1 MPNQILA
8 RKEELL
14 DKKTREKNNNFEE
27 ENFKKSDIQ
36 NSQEENIKT
45 NTTLEF
51 KNEEIQKN
59 FKHKNIKINYNKEL
73 KKEAEEIPNN
83 THLQTNT
90 IEDTKNKIDDQKNT
104 QNSLITDNRKNTNN
118 TYLPRKS
125 SALEIFLIFASIIL
139 AIFLI
144 CFLTFTFLNIKNTKI
159 ISNIFIQTYD
169 VSNLTQEEAI
179 KKINNIITS
188 QIPEELTL
196 KHNDYETSISTKELN
211 IQFDTT
217 NAVNN
222 AYKVGRTGNL
232 LQNDLTILQT
242 KFQKKQFTLNLTLDI
257 ESLKKQLQDI
267 SGKLPDKVKESSYYI
282 EGSNLILTKGET
294 GAVVDVDKTASEI
307 IEQIQ
312 NLNVKNNTIEI
323 ATEEKSPSALDIDS
337 IHSELYSEAKD
348 AYFTQNP
355 YSIYPSENGVDFAIS
370 IDDAKAMLKEDKD
383 EYSIPLK
390 VLYPSVTTNMLGTE
404 AFPNLLSQYS
414 TSYSTKNQKRT
425 TNLRL
430 AANKI
435 NGTVLM
441 PGETFSYNKVVGERT
456 IAAGYQEAP
465 IYVSGKVVD
474 GLGGGICQITTT
486 LYNAVVYA
494 NLEIVERSNH
504 QFVPSYAP
512 ASRDA
517 TVVYGSIDFKFKN
530 NRNYPIKILCS
541 VQNGIANF
549 QIYGLKTDNDY
560 EVVISNRVTGTTSNA
575 IYSEAY
581 KILKQNG
588 QVVSSTLLSQDV
600 YKIFIIFGINIIN
613 PIIVLPIAFTSTAP
627 AATSLA
633 IFAFSF
639 FSIVI
644 ISTIV
649 SIAVFINSAEIT
661 NANKITHIIHSIL
674 LIFSNAPAIIT
685 NTIITI

>member
-59 FKHKNIKINYNKEL
+59 FKHENIKINYNKEL

-294 GAVVDVDKTASEI
+294 GAVVDVDKTTSEI

-600 YKIFIIFGINIIN
+600 YKR
-613 PIIVLPIAFTSTAP
+613 
-627 AATSLA
+627 
-633 IFAFSF
+633 
-639 FSIVI
+639 
-644 ISTIV
+644 
-649 SIAVFINSAEIT
+649 
-661 NANKITHIIHSIL
+661 H
-674 LIFSNAPAIIT
+674 
-685 NTIITI
+685 

>member
-1 MPNQILA
+1 MPNQIIA
-8 RKEELL
+8 NTEKVIEQETIEKNTEQEKTNSIVNEDITIKEE
-14 DKKTREKNNNFEE
+14 TESKNNSEKITPVEE
-27 ENFKKSDIQ
+27 YLQI
-36 NSQEENIKT
+36 SQTEEPKQT
-45 NTTLEF
+45 HTT
-51 KNEEIQKN
+51 
-59 FKHKNIKINYNKEL
+59 
-73 KKEAEEIPNN
+73 A
-83 THLQTNT
+83 LQV
-90 IEDTKNKIDDQKNT
+90 I
-104 QNSLITDNRKNTNN
+104 LI
-118 TYLPRKS
+118 
-125 SALEIFLIFASIIL
+125 IASIIL
-139 AIFLI
+139 AIFLVF
-144 CFLTFTFLNIKNTKI
+144 FLTFTIVNTKSNKI
-159 ISNIFIQTYD
+159 ISNIFIQNYD
-169 VSNLTQEEAI
+169 ISNLTQEDAV
-179 KKINNIITS
+179 KKMNNIITS
-188 QIPEELTL
+188 QIPEEITL

-217 NAVNN
+217 TAVND

-232 LQNDLTILQT
+232 LQNDLTILET
-242 KFQKKQFTLNLTLDI
+242 KLQRKQFSLKLSLDTDT
-257 ESLKKQLQDI
+257 LKKQLQDI

-294 GAVVDVDKTASEI
+294 GVVVDVDKTASEI

-312 NLNVKNNTIEI
+312 NLNVKNNSIEI
-323 ATEEKSPSALDIDS
+323 STEEKSPSALDIDS

-355 YSIYPSENGVDFAIS
+355 YAIFPSENGVDFAIS
-370 IDDAKAMLKEDKD
+370 IDEAKAMLQEDKE
-383 EYSIPLK
+383 EYAIPLK
-390 VLYPSVTTNMLGTE
+390 VLYPSVTTNMLGSE

-414 TSYSTKNQKRT
+414 TSYSTRDQKRT

-494 NLEIVERSNH
+494 NLDIVERSNH

-530 NRNYPIKILCS
+530 NRNYPIKIVCS

-560 EVVISNRVTGTTSNA
+560 EVTISNRVTGTTSNA
-575 IYSEAY
+575 IYSQAY

-600 YKIFIIFGINIIN
+600 YKR
-613 PIIVLPIAFTSTAP
+613 
-627 AATSLA
+627 
-633 IFAFSF
+633 
-639 FSIVI
+639 
-644 ISTIV
+644 
-649 SIAVFINSAEIT
+649 
-661 NANKITHIIHSIL
+661 H
-674 LIFSNAPAIIT
+674 
-685 NTIITI
+685 

>member
-59 FKHKNIKINYNKEL
+59 FKHENIKINYNKEL

-404 AFPNLLSQYS
+404 AFPNPLSQYS

-600 YKIFIIFGINIIN
+600 YKR
-613 PIIVLPIAFTSTAP
+613 
-627 AATSLA
+627 
-633 IFAFSF
+633 
-639 FSIVI
+639 
-644 ISTIV
+644 
-649 SIAVFINSAEIT
+649 
-661 NANKITHIIHSIL
+661 H
-674 LIFSNAPAIIT
+674 
-685 NTIITI
+685 

>member
-8 RKEELL
+8 RKEEFL
-14 DKKTREKNNNFEE
+14 DKKTTEKNNNFEE
-27 ENFKKSDIQ
+27 ENFKKSNIQ
-36 NSQEENIKT
+36 NSQKENIKT
-45 NTTLEF
+45 DTTLEL
-51 KNEEIQKN
+51 KNEGIQKN
-59 FKHKNIKINYNKEL
+59 FKHENIEINYNKEL

-90 IEDTKNKIDDQKNT
+90 IEDIKNKIDDQKNT

-370 IDDAKAMLKEDKD
+370 IDDAKAMLQEDKD

-414 TSYSTKNQKRT
+414 TSYSTRNQKRT

-600 YKIFIIFGINIIN
+600 YKR
-613 PIIVLPIAFTSTAP
+613 
-627 AATSLA
+627 
-633 IFAFSF
+633 
-639 FSIVI
+639 
-644 ISTIV
+644 
-649 SIAVFINSAEIT
+649 
-661 NANKITHIIHSIL
+661 H
-674 LIFSNAPAIIT
+674 
-685 NTIITI
+685 

>member
-8 RKEELL
+8 RKEEFL
-14 DKKTREKNNNFEE
+14 DKKTTEKNNNFEE
-27 ENFKKSDIQ
+27 ENFKKSNIQ
-36 NSQEENIKT
+36 NSQKENIKT
-45 NTTLEF
+45 DTTLEL
-51 KNEEIQKN
+51 KNEGIQKN
-59 FKHKNIKINYNKEL
+59 FKHENIEINYNKEL

-90 IEDTKNKIDDQKNT
+90 IEDIKNKIDDQKNT

-370 IDDAKAMLKEDKD
+370 INDAKAMLQEDKD

-414 TSYSTKNQKRT
+414 TSYSTRNQKRT

-575 IYSEAY
+575 INSEAY

-600 YKIFIIFGINIIN
+600 YKR
-613 PIIVLPIAFTSTAP
+613 
-627 AATSLA
+627 
-633 IFAFSF
+633 
-639 FSIVI
+639 
-644 ISTIV
+644 
-649 SIAVFINSAEIT
+649 
-661 NANKITHIIHSIL
+661 H
-674 LIFSNAPAIIT
+674 
-685 NTIITI
+685 

>member
-8 RKEELL
+8 RKEEFL
-14 DKKTREKNNNFEE
+14 DKKTTEKNNNFEE
-27 ENFKKSDIQ
+27 ENFKKSNIQ
-36 NSQEENIKT
+36 NSQKENIKT
-45 NTTLEF
+45 DTTLEL
-51 KNEEIQKN
+51 KNEGIQKN
-59 FKHKNIKINYNKEL
+59 FKHENIEINYNKEL

-90 IEDTKNKIDDQKNT
+90 IEDIKNKIDDQKNT

-370 IDDAKAMLKEDKD
+370 IDDAKVMLQEDKD

-414 TSYSTKNQKRT
+414 TSYSTRNQKRT

-600 YKIFIIFGINIIN
+600 YKR
-613 PIIVLPIAFTSTAP
+613 
-627 AATSLA
+627 
-633 IFAFSF
+633 
-639 FSIVI
+639 
-644 ISTIV
+644 
-649 SIAVFINSAEIT
+649 
-661 NANKITHIIHSIL
+661 H
-674 LIFSNAPAIIT
+674 
-685 NTIITI
+685 

>member
-59 FKHKNIKINYNKEL
+59 FKHENIKINYNKEL

-222 AYKVGRTGNL
+222 AYKVGKTGNL

-323 ATEEKSPSALDIDS
+323 ATEEKSPSALDIDN

-600 YKIFIIFGINIIN
+600 YKR
-613 PIIVLPIAFTSTAP
+613 
-627 AATSLA
+627 
-633 IFAFSF
+633 
-639 FSIVI
+639 
-644 ISTIV
+644 
-649 SIAVFINSAEIT
+649 
-661 NANKITHIIHSIL
+661 H
-674 LIFSNAPAIIT
+674 
-685 NTIITI
+685 

>member
-1 MPNQILA
+1 MPNQIIA
-8 RKEELL
+8 NTEKVIEQETIEKNTEQEKTNSIVNEDITIKEE
-14 DKKTREKNNNFEE
+14 TESKNNSEKITPVEE
-27 ENFKKSDIQ
+27 YLQI
-36 NSQEENIKT
+36 SQTEEPKQT
-45 NTTLEF
+45 HTT
-51 KNEEIQKN
+51 
-59 FKHKNIKINYNKEL
+59 
-73 KKEAEEIPNN
+73 A
-83 THLQTNT
+83 LQV
-90 IEDTKNKIDDQKNT
+90 I
-104 QNSLITDNRKNTNN
+104 LI
-118 TYLPRKS
+118 
-125 SALEIFLIFASIIL
+125 IASIIL
-139 AIFLI
+139 AIFLVF
-144 CFLTFTFLNIKNTKI
+144 FLTFTIVNTKSNKI
-159 ISNIFIQTYD
+159 ISNIFIQNYD
-169 VSNLTQEEAI
+169 ISNLTQEDAV
-179 KKINNIITS
+179 KKMNNIITS
-188 QIPEELTL
+188 QIPEEITL

-217 NAVNN
+217 TAVND

-232 LQNDLTILQT
+232 LQNDLTILET
-242 KFQKKQFTLNLTLDI
+242 KLQRKQFSLKLSLDTDT
-257 ESLKKQLQDI
+257 LKKQLQDI

-294 GAVVDVDKTASEI
+294 GVVVDVDKTASEI

-312 NLNVKNNTIEI
+312 NLNVKNNSIEI
-323 ATEEKSPSALDIDS
+323 STEEKSPSALDIDS

-355 YSIYPSENGVDFAIS
+355 YAIFPSENGVDFAIS
-370 IDDAKAMLKEDKD
+370 IDEAKAMLQEDKE

-390 VLYPSVTTNMLGTE
+390 VLYPSVTTNMLGSE

-414 TSYSTKNQKRT
+414 TSYSTRDQKRT

-494 NLEIVERSNH
+494 NLDIVERSNH

-530 NRNYPIKILCS
+530 NRDYPIKIICS

-560 EVVISNRVTGTTSNA
+560 EVTISNRVTGTTSNA
-575 IYSEAY
+575 IYSQAY

-600 YKIFIIFGINIIN
+600 YKR
-613 PIIVLPIAFTSTAP
+613 
-627 AATSLA
+627 
-633 IFAFSF
+633 
-639 FSIVI
+639 
-644 ISTIV
+644 
-649 SIAVFINSAEIT
+649 
-661 NANKITHIIHSIL
+661 H
-674 LIFSNAPAIIT
+674 
-685 NTIITI
+685 

>member
-1 MPNQILA
+1 MVYRYLKNLNLSVRIKIMPNQILA

-59 FKHKNIKINYNKEL
+59 FKHENIKINYNKEL

-370 IDDAKAMLKEDKD
+370 IGDAKAMLKEDKD

-600 YKIFIIFGINIIN
+600 YKR
-613 PIIVLPIAFTSTAP
+613 
-627 AATSLA
+627 
-633 IFAFSF
+633 
-639 FSIVI
+639 
-644 ISTIV
+644 
-649 SIAVFINSAEIT
+649 
-661 NANKITHIIHSIL
+661 H
-674 LIFSNAPAIIT
+674 
-685 NTIITI
+685 

>member
-8 RKEELL
+8 RKEEFL
-14 DKKTREKNNNFEE
+14 DKKTTEKNNNFEE
-27 ENFKKSDIQ
+27 ENFKKSNIQ
-36 NSQEENIKT
+36 NSQKENIKT
-45 NTTLEF
+45 DTTLEL
-51 KNEEIQKN
+51 KNEGIQKN
-59 FKHKNIKINYNKEL
+59 FKHENIEINYNKEL

-90 IEDTKNKIDDQKNT
+90 IEDIKNKIDDQKNT
-104 QNSLITDNRKNTNN
+104 QNSLTTYNKKNNNN

-370 IDDAKAMLKEDKD
+370 IDDAKAMLQEDKD

-414 TSYSTKNQKRT
+414 TSYSTRNQKRT

-588 QVVSSTLLSQDV
+588 QVVSSTLHSQDV
-600 YKIFIIFGINIIN
+600 YKR
-613 PIIVLPIAFTSTAP
+613 
-627 AATSLA
+627 
-633 IFAFSF
+633 
-639 FSIVI
+639 
-644 ISTIV
+644 
-649 SIAVFINSAEIT
+649 
-661 NANKITHIIHSIL
+661 H
-674 LIFSNAPAIIT
+674 
-685 NTIITI
+685 

>member
-8 RKEELL
+8 RKEEFL
-14 DKKTREKNNNFEE
+14 DKKTTEKNNNFEE
-27 ENFKKSDIQ
+27 ENFKKSNIQ
-36 NSQEENIKT
+36 NSQKENIKT
-45 NTTLEF
+45 DTTLEL
-51 KNEEIQKN
+51 KNEGIQKN
-59 FKHKNIKINYNKEL
+59 FKHENIEINYNKEL

-90 IEDTKNKIDDQKNT
+90 IEDIKNKIDDQKNT

-222 AYKVGRTGNL
+222 AYKVGRTGKL

-370 IDDAKAMLKEDKD
+370 INDAKAMLQEDKD

-414 TSYSTKNQKRT
+414 TSYSTRNQKRT

-600 YKIFIIFGINIIN
+600 YKR
-613 PIIVLPIAFTSTAP
+613 
-627 AATSLA
+627 
-633 IFAFSF
+633 
-639 FSIVI
+639 
-644 ISTIV
+644 
-649 SIAVFINSAEIT
+649 
-661 NANKITHIIHSIL
+661 H
-674 LIFSNAPAIIT
+674 
-685 NTIITI
+685 

>member
-59 FKHKNIKINYNKEL
+59 FKHENIKINYNKEL

-588 QVVSSTLLSQDV
+588 QVISSTLLSQDV
-600 YKIFIIFGINIIN
+600 YKR
-613 PIIVLPIAFTSTAP
+613 
-627 AATSLA
+627 
-633 IFAFSF
+633 
-639 FSIVI
+639 
-644 ISTIV
+644 
-649 SIAVFINSAEIT
+649 
-661 NANKITHIIHSIL
+661 H
-674 LIFSNAPAIIT
+674 
-685 NTIITI
+685 

>member
-1 MPNQILA
+1 MPNQIIA
-8 RKEELL
+8 NTEKVIEQETIEKNTEQEKTNSIVNEDITIKEE
-14 DKKTREKNNNFEE
+14 TESKNNSEKITPVEE
-27 ENFKKSDIQ
+27 YLQI
-36 NSQEENIKT
+36 SQTEEPKQT
-45 NTTLEF
+45 HTT
-51 KNEEIQKN
+51 
-59 FKHKNIKINYNKEL
+59 
-73 KKEAEEIPNN
+73 A
-83 THLQTNT
+83 LQV
-90 IEDTKNKIDDQKNT
+90 I
-104 QNSLITDNRKNTNN
+104 LI
-118 TYLPRKS
+118 
-125 SALEIFLIFASIIL
+125 IASIIL

-144 CFLTFTFLNIKNTKI
+144 FFLTFTIVNTKSNKI
-159 ISNIFIQTYD
+159 ISNIFIQNYD
-169 VSNLTQEEAI
+169 ISNLTQEDAV
-179 KKINNIITS
+179 KKMNNIITS
-188 QIPEELTL
+188 QIPEEITL

-217 NAVNN
+217 TAVND
-222 AYKVGRTGNL
+222 AYKICRTCNL
-232 LQNDLTILQT
+232 LQNDLTILET
-242 KFQKKQFTLNLTLDI
+242 KLQRKQFSLKLSLDTDT
-257 ESLKKQLQDI
+257 LKKQLQDI

-294 GAVVDVDKTASEI
+294 GVVVDVDKTASEI

-312 NLNVKNNTIEI
+312 NLNVKNNSIEI
-323 ATEEKSPSALDIDS
+323 STEEKSPSALDIDS

-355 YSIYPSENGVDFAIS
+355 YAIFPSENGVDFAIS
-370 IDDAKAMLKEDKD
+370 IDEAKAMLQEDKE
-383 EYSIPLK
+383 EYAIPLK
-390 VLYPSVTTNMLGTE
+390 VLYPSVTTNMLGSE

-414 TSYSTKNQKRT
+414 TSYSTRDQKRT

-494 NLEIVERSNH
+494 NLDIVERSNH

-530 NRNYPIKILCS
+530 NRNYPIKIVCS

-560 EVVISNRVTGTTSNA
+560 EVTISNRVTGTTSNA
-575 IYSEAY
+575 IYSQAY

-600 YKIFIIFGINIIN
+600 YKR
-613 PIIVLPIAFTSTAP
+613 
-627 AATSLA
+627 
-633 IFAFSF
+633 
-639 FSIVI
+639 
-644 ISTIV
+644 
-649 SIAVFINSAEIT
+649 
-661 NANKITHIIHSIL
+661 H
-674 LIFSNAPAIIT
+674 
-685 NTIITI
+685 

>member
-1 MPNQILA
+1 MPNQIIA
-8 RKEELL
+8 NTEKVIEQETIEKNTEQEKTNSIVNEDITIKEE
-14 DKKTREKNNNFEE
+14 TESKNNSEKITPVEE
-27 ENFKKSDIQ
+27 YLQI
-36 NSQEENIKT
+36 SQTEEPKQT
-45 NTTLEF
+45 HTT
-51 KNEEIQKN
+51 
-59 FKHKNIKINYNKEL
+59 
-73 KKEAEEIPNN
+73 A
-83 THLQTNT
+83 LQV
-90 IEDTKNKIDDQKNT
+90 I
-104 QNSLITDNRKNTNN
+104 LI
-118 TYLPRKS
+118 
-125 SALEIFLIFASIIL
+125 IASIIL

-144 CFLTFTFLNIKNTKI
+144 FFLTFTIVNTKSNKI
-159 ISNIFIQTYD
+159 ISNIFIQNYD
-169 VSNLTQEEAI
+169 ISNLTQEDAV
-179 KKINNIITS
+179 KKMNNIITS
-188 QIPEELTL
+188 QIPEEITL

-217 NAVNN
+217 TAVND
-222 AYKVGRTGNL
+222 AYKIGRTGNL
-232 LQNDLTILQT
+232 LQNDLTILET
-242 KFQKKQFTLNLTLDI
+242 KLQRKQFSLKLSLDTDT
-257 ESLKKQLQDI
+257 LKKQLQDI

-294 GAVVDVDKTASEI
+294 GVVVDVDKTASEI

-312 NLNVKNNTIEI
+312 NLNVKNNSIEI
-323 ATEEKSPSALDIDS
+323 STEEKSPSALDIDS

-355 YSIYPSENGVDFAIS
+355 YAIFPSENGVDFAIS
-370 IDDAKAMLKEDKD
+370 IDEAKAMLQEDKE
-383 EYSIPLK
+383 EYAIPLK
-390 VLYPSVTTNMLGTE
+390 VLYPSVTTNMLGSE

-414 TSYSTKNQKRT
+414 TSYSTRNQKRT

-494 NLEIVERSNH
+494 NLDIVERSNH

-530 NRNYPIKILCS
+530 NRNYPIKIVCS

-560 EVVISNRVTGTTSNA
+560 EVTISNRVTGTTSNA
-575 IYSEAY
+575 IYSQAY

-600 YKIFIIFGINIIN
+600 YKR
-613 PIIVLPIAFTSTAP
+613 
-627 AATSLA
+627 
-633 IFAFSF
+633 
-639 FSIVI
+639 
-644 ISTIV
+644 
-649 SIAVFINSAEIT
+649 
-661 NANKITHIIHSIL
+661 H
-674 LIFSNAPAIIT
+674 
-685 NTIITI
+685 

>member
-36 NSQEENIKT
+36 NSQEE
-45 NTTLEF
+45 F

-59 FKHKNIKINYNKEL
+59 FKHNNIKINYNKEL

-600 YKIFIIFGINIIN
+600 YKR
-613 PIIVLPIAFTSTAP
+613 
-627 AATSLA
+627 
-633 IFAFSF
+633 
-639 FSIVI
+639 
-644 ISTIV
+644 
-649 SIAVFINSAEIT
+649 
-661 NANKITHIIHSIL
+661 H
-674 LIFSNAPAIIT
+674 
-685 NTIITI
+685 

>member
-59 FKHKNIKINYNKEL
+59 FKHENIKINYNKEL

-83 THLQTNT
+83 THPQTNT

-337 IHSELYSEAKD
+337 IHSELYSKAKD

-588 QVVSSTLLSQDV
+588 QLVSSTLLSQDV
-600 YKIFIIFGINIIN
+600 YKR
-613 PIIVLPIAFTSTAP
+613 
-627 AATSLA
+627 
-633 IFAFSF
+633 
-639 FSIVI
+639 
-644 ISTIV
+644 
-649 SIAVFINSAEIT
+649 
-661 NANKITHIIHSIL
+661 H
-674 LIFSNAPAIIT
+674 
-685 NTIITI
+685 

>member
-1 MPNQILA
+1 MPNQIIA
-8 RKEELL
+8 NTEKVIEQETIEKNTEQEKTNSIVNEDITIKEE
-14 DKKTREKNNNFEE
+14 TESKNNSEKITPVEE
-27 ENFKKSDIQ
+27 YLQI
-36 NSQEENIKT
+36 SQTEEPKQT
-45 NTTLEF
+45 PTT
-51 KNEEIQKN
+51 
-59 FKHKNIKINYNKEL
+59 
-73 KKEAEEIPNN
+73 A
-83 THLQTNT
+83 LQV
-90 IEDTKNKIDDQKNT
+90 I
-104 QNSLITDNRKNTNN
+104 LI
-118 TYLPRKS
+118 
-125 SALEIFLIFASIIL
+125 IASIVL

-144 CFLTFTFLNIKNTKI
+144 FFLTFTIVNTKSNKI
-159 ISNIFIQTYD
+159 ISNIFIQNYD
-169 VSNLTQEEAI
+169 ISNLTQEDAV
-179 KKINNIITS
+179 KKMNNIITS
-188 QIPEELTL
+188 QIPEEITL

-217 NAVNN
+217 TAVND
-222 AYKVGRTGNL
+222 AYKIGRTGNL
-232 LQNDLTILQT
+232 LQNDLTILET
-242 KFQKKQFTLNLTLDI
+242 KLQRKQFSLKLSLDTDT
-257 ESLKKQLQDI
+257 LKKQLQDI

-294 GAVVDVDKTASEI
+294 GVVVDVDKTASEI

-312 NLNVKNNTIEI
+312 NLNVKNNSIEI
-323 ATEEKSPSALDIDS
+323 STEEKSPSALDIDS

-355 YSIYPSENGVDFAIS
+355 YAIFPSENGVDFAIS
-370 IDDAKAMLKEDKD
+370 IDEAKAMLQEDKE
-383 EYSIPLK
+383 EYAIPLK
-390 VLYPSVTTNMLGTE
+390 VLYPSVTTNMLGSE

-414 TSYSTKNQKRT
+414 TSYSTRDQKRT

-494 NLEIVERSNH
+494 NLDIVERSNH

-530 NRNYPIKILCS
+530 NRDYPIKIICS

-560 EVVISNRVTGTTSNA
+560 EVTISNRVTGTTSNA
-575 IYSEAY
+575 IYSQAY

-600 YKIFIIFGINIIN
+600 YKR
-613 PIIVLPIAFTSTAP
+613 
-627 AATSLA
+627 
-633 IFAFSF
+633 
-639 FSIVI
+639 
-644 ISTIV
+644 
-649 SIAVFINSAEIT
+649 
-661 NANKITHIIHSIL
+661 H
-674 LIFSNAPAIIT
+674 
-685 NTIITI
+685 

>member
-1 MPNQILA
+1 MPNQIIA
-8 RKEELL
+8 NTEKVIEQE
-14 DKKTREKNNNFEE
+14 TIEKNTE
-27 ENFKKSDIQ
+27 
-36 NSQEENIKT
+36 QEKT
-45 NTTLEF
+45 NSIVNEDITIKEKTESKNNSEKITPVEEYLQISQTEEPKQTHTT
-51 KNEEIQKN
+51 
-59 FKHKNIKINYNKEL
+59 
-73 KKEAEEIPNN
+73 A
-83 THLQTNT
+83 LQV
-90 IEDTKNKIDDQKNT
+90 I
-104 QNSLITDNRKNTNN
+104 LI
-118 TYLPRKS
+118 
-125 SALEIFLIFASIIL
+125 IASIIL

-144 CFLTFTFLNIKNTKI
+144 FFLTFTIVNTKSNKI
-159 ISNIFIQTYD
+159 ISNIFIQNYD
-169 VSNLTQEEAI
+169 ISNLTQEDAV
-179 KKINNIITS
+179 KKMNNIITS
-188 QIPEELTL
+188 QIPEEITL

-217 NAVNN
+217 TAVND

-232 LQNDLTILQT
+232 LQNDLTILET
-242 KFQKKQFTLNLTLDI
+242 KLQRKQFSLKLSLDTDT
-257 ESLKKQLQDI
+257 LKKQLQDI

-282 EGSNLILTKGET
+282 EGSNLILTKGKT
-294 GAVVDVDKTASEI
+294 GVVVDVDKTASEI

-312 NLNVKNNTIEI
+312 NLNVKNNSIEI
-323 ATEEKSPSALDIDS
+323 STEEKSPSALDIDS

-355 YSIYPSENGVDFAIS
+355 YAIFPSENGVDFAIS
-370 IDDAKAMLKEDKD
+370 IDEAKAMLQEDKE
-383 EYSIPLK
+383 EYAIPLK
-390 VLYPSVTTNMLGTE
+390 VLYPSVTTNMIGSE

-414 TSYSTKNQKRT
+414 TSYSTRNQKRT

-435 NGTVLM
+435 NGTILM

-494 NLEIVERSNH
+494 NLDIVERSNH

-530 NRNYPIKILCS
+530 NRNYPIKIVCS

-560 EVVISNRVTGTTSNA
+560 EVTISNRVTGTTSNA
-575 IYSEAY
+575 IYSQAY

-600 YKIFIIFGINIIN
+600 YKR
-613 PIIVLPIAFTSTAP
+613 
-627 AATSLA
+627 
-633 IFAFSF
+633 
-639 FSIVI
+639 
-644 ISTIV
+644 
-649 SIAVFINSAEIT
+649 
-661 NANKITHIIHSIL
+661 H
-674 LIFSNAPAIIT
+674 
-685 NTIITI
+685 

>member
-1 MPNQILA
+1 MPNQIIA
-8 RKEELL
+8 NTEKVIEQETIEKNTEQEKTNSVVNEDITIKEE
-14 DKKTREKNNNFEE
+14 TESKNNSEKIAPVEE
-27 ENFKKSDIQ
+27 YLQI
-36 NSQEENIKT
+36 SQTEEPKQT
-45 NTTLEF
+45 HTT
-51 KNEEIQKN
+51 
-59 FKHKNIKINYNKEL
+59 
-73 KKEAEEIPNN
+73 A
-83 THLQTNT
+83 LQV
-90 IEDTKNKIDDQKNT
+90 I
-104 QNSLITDNRKNTNN
+104 LI
-118 TYLPRKS
+118 
-125 SALEIFLIFASIIL
+125 IASIIL

-144 CFLTFTFLNIKNTKI
+144 FFLTFTIVNTKSNKI
-159 ISNIFIQTYD
+159 ISNIFIQNYD
-169 VSNLTQEEAI
+169 ISNLTQEDAV
-179 KKINNIITS
+179 KKMNNIITS
-188 QIPEELTL
+188 KIPEEITL

-217 NAVNN
+217 TAVND
-222 AYKVGRTGNL
+222 AYKIGRTGNL
-232 LQNDLTILQT
+232 LQNDLTILET
-242 KFQKKQFTLNLTLDI
+242 KLQRKQFSLKLSLDTDT
-257 ESLKKQLQDI
+257 LKKQLQDI

-294 GAVVDVDKTASEI
+294 GVVVDVDKTASEI

-312 NLNVKNNTIEI
+312 NLNVKNNSIEI
-323 ATEEKSPSALDIDS
+323 STEEKSPSALDIDS

-355 YSIYPSENGVDFAIS
+355 YAIFPSENGVDFAIS
-370 IDDAKAMLKEDKD
+370 IDEAKAMLQEDKE
-383 EYSIPLK
+383 EYAIPLK
-390 VLYPSVTTNMLGTE
+390 VLYPSVTTNMLGSE

-414 TSYSTKNQKRT
+414 TSYSTRDQKRT

-494 NLEIVERSNH
+494 NLDIVERSNH

-530 NRNYPIKILCS
+530 NRNYPIKIVCS

-560 EVVISNRVTGTTSNA
+560 EVTISNRVTGTTSNA

-600 YKIFIIFGINIIN
+600 YKR
-613 PIIVLPIAFTSTAP
+613 
-627 AATSLA
+627 
-633 IFAFSF
+633 
-639 FSIVI
+639 
-644 ISTIV
+644 
-649 SIAVFINSAEIT
+649 
-661 NANKITHIIHSIL
+661 H
-674 LIFSNAPAIIT
+674 
-685 NTIITI
+685 

>member
-1 MPNQILA
+1 MPNQIIA
-8 RKEELL
+8 NTEKVMEQETIEKNTEQEKTNSIVNEDITIKEE
-14 DKKTREKNNNFEE
+14 TESKNNSEKITPVEE
-27 ENFKKSDIQ
+27 YLQI
-36 NSQEENIKT
+36 SQTEEPKQT
-45 NTTLEF
+45 HTT
-51 KNEEIQKN
+51 
-59 FKHKNIKINYNKEL
+59 
-73 KKEAEEIPNN
+73 A
-83 THLQTNT
+83 LQV
-90 IEDTKNKIDDQKNT
+90 I
-104 QNSLITDNRKNTNN
+104 LI
-118 TYLPRKS
+118 
-125 SALEIFLIFASIIL
+125 IASIIL

-144 CFLTFTFLNIKNTKI
+144 FFLTFTIVNTKSNKI
-159 ISNIFIQTYD
+159 ISNIFIQNYD
-169 VSNLTQEEAI
+169 ISNLTQEDAV
-179 KKINNIITS
+179 KKMNNIITS
-188 QIPEELTL
+188 QIPEEITL

-217 NAVNN
+217 TAVND
-222 AYKVGRTGNL
+222 AYKIGRTGNL
-232 LQNDLTILQT
+232 LQNDLTILET
-242 KFQKKQFTLNLTLDI
+242 KLQRKQFSLKLSLDTDT
-257 ESLKKQLQDI
+257 LKKQLQDI

-294 GAVVDVDKTASEI
+294 GVVVDVDKTASEI

-312 NLNVKNNTIEI
+312 NLNVKNNSIEI
-323 ATEEKSPSALDIDS
+323 STEEKSPSALDIDS

-355 YSIYPSENGVDFAIS
+355 YAIFPSENGVDFAIS
-370 IDDAKAMLKEDKD
+370 IDEAKAMLQEDKE
-383 EYSIPLK
+383 EYAIPLK
-390 VLYPSVTTNMLGTE
+390 VLYPSVTTNMLGSE

-414 TSYSTKNQKRT
+414 TSYSTRDQKRT

-494 NLEIVERSNH
+494 NLDIVERSNH

-530 NRNYPIKILCS
+530 NRDYPIKIVCS

-560 EVVISNRVTGTTSNA
+560 EVTISNRVTGTTSNA
-575 IYSEAY
+575 IYSQAY

-600 YKIFIIFGINIIN
+600 YKR
-613 PIIVLPIAFTSTAP
+613 
-627 AATSLA
+627 
-633 IFAFSF
+633 
-639 FSIVI
+639 
-644 ISTIV
+644 
-649 SIAVFINSAEIT
+649 
-661 NANKITHIIHSIL
+661 H
-674 LIFSNAPAIIT
+674 
-685 NTIITI
+685 

>member
-1 MPNQILA
+1 MPNQIIA
-8 RKEELL
+8 NTEKVIEQETIEKNTEQEKTNSIVNEDITIKEE
-14 DKKTREKNNNFEE
+14 TESKNNSEKITPVEE
-27 ENFKKSDIQ
+27 YLQI
-36 NSQEENIKT
+36 SQTEEPKQT
-45 NTTLEF
+45 HTT
-51 KNEEIQKN
+51 
-59 FKHKNIKINYNKEL
+59 
-73 KKEAEEIPNN
+73 A
-83 THLQTNT
+83 LQV
-90 IEDTKNKIDDQKNT
+90 I
-104 QNSLITDNRKNTNN
+104 LI
-118 TYLPRKS
+118 
-125 SALEIFLIFASIIL
+125 IASIIL
-139 AIFLI
+139 AIFLVF
-144 CFLTFTFLNIKNTKI
+144 FLTFTIVNTKSNKI
-159 ISNIFIQTYD
+159 ISNIFIQNYD
-169 VSNLTQEEAI
+169 ISNLTQEDAV
-179 KKINNIITS
+179 KKMNNIITS
-188 QIPEELTL
+188 QIPEEITL

-217 NAVNN
+217 TAVND
-222 AYKVGRTGNL
+222 AYKIGRTGNL
-232 LQNDLTILQT
+232 LQNDLTILET
-242 KFQKKQFTLNLTLDI
+242 KLQRKQFSLKLSLDTDT
-257 ESLKKQLQDI
+257 LKKQLQDI

-294 GAVVDVDKTASEI
+294 GVVVDVDKTASEI
-307 IEQIQ
+307 IKQIQ
-312 NLNVKNNTIEI
+312 NLNVKNNSIEI
-323 ATEEKSPSALDIDS
+323 STEEKSPSALDIDS

-355 YSIYPSENGVDFAIS
+355 YAIFPSENGVDFAIS
-370 IDDAKAMLKEDKD
+370 IDEAKAMLQEDKE
-383 EYSIPLK
+383 EYAIPLK
-390 VLYPSVTTNMLGTE
+390 VLYPSVTTNMIGSE

-414 TSYSTKNQKRT
+414 TSYSTRDQKRT

-435 NGTVLM
+435 NGTILM

-494 NLEIVERSNH
+494 NLDIVERSNH

-530 NRNYPIKILCS
+530 NRDYPIKIICS

-560 EVVISNRVTGTTSNA
+560 EVTISNRVTGTTSNA
-575 IYSEAY
+575 IYSQAY

-600 YKIFIIFGINIIN
+600 YKR
-613 PIIVLPIAFTSTAP
+613 
-627 AATSLA
+627 
-633 IFAFSF
+633 
-639 FSIVI
+639 
-644 ISTIV
+644 
-649 SIAVFINSAEIT
+649 
-661 NANKITHIIHSIL
+661 H
-674 LIFSNAPAIIT
+674 
-685 NTIITI
+685 

>member
-1 MPNQILA
+1 MVYRYLKNLNLSVRIKIMPNQILA

-600 YKIFIIFGINIIN
+600 YKR
-613 PIIVLPIAFTSTAP
+613 
-627 AATSLA
+627 
-633 IFAFSF
+633 
-639 FSIVI
+639 
-644 ISTIV
+644 
-649 SIAVFINSAEIT
+649 
-661 NANKITHIIHSIL
+661 H
-674 LIFSNAPAIIT
+674 
-685 NTIITI
+685 

>member
-1 MPNQILA
+1 MPNQIIA
-8 RKEELL
+8 NTEKVIEQETIEKNTEQEKTNSIVNEDITIKEE
-14 DKKTREKNNNFEE
+14 TESKNNSEKITPVEE
-27 ENFKKSDIQ
+27 YLQI
-36 NSQEENIKT
+36 SQTEEPKQT
-45 NTTLEF
+45 HTT
-51 KNEEIQKN
+51 
-59 FKHKNIKINYNKEL
+59 
-73 KKEAEEIPNN
+73 A
-83 THLQTNT
+83 LQV
-90 IEDTKNKIDDQKNT
+90 I
-104 QNSLITDNRKNTNN
+104 LI
-118 TYLPRKS
+118 
-125 SALEIFLIFASIIL
+125 IASIIL

-144 CFLTFTFLNIKNTKI
+144 FFLTFTIVNTKSNKI
-159 ISNIFIQTYD
+159 ISNIFIQNYD
-169 VSNLTQEEAI
+169 ISNLTQEDAV
-179 KKINNIITS
+179 KKMNNIITS
-188 QIPEELTL
+188 QIPEEITL

-217 NAVNN
+217 TAVND
-222 AYKVGRTGNL
+222 AYKIGRTGNL
-232 LQNDLTILQT
+232 LQNDLTILET
-242 KFQKKQFTLNLTLDI
+242 KLQRKQFSLKLSLDTDT
-257 ESLKKQLQDI
+257 LKKQLQDI

-294 GAVVDVDKTASEI
+294 GVVVDVDKTASEI

-312 NLNVKNNTIEI
+312 NLNVKNNSIEI
-323 ATEEKSPSALDIDS
+323 STEEKSPSALDIDS

-355 YSIYPSENGVDFAIS
+355 YAIFPSENGVDFAIS
-370 IDDAKAMLKEDKD
+370 IDEAKAMLQEDKE
-383 EYSIPLK
+383 EYAIPLK
-390 VLYPSVTTNMLGTE
+390 VLYPSVTTNMLGSE

-414 TSYSTKNQKRT
+414 TSYSTRNQKRT

-494 NLEIVERSNH
+494 NLDIVERSNH

-530 NRNYPIKILCS
+530 NRDYPIKIICS

-560 EVVISNRVTGTTSNA
+560 EVTISNRVTGTTSNA
-575 IYSEAY
+575 IYSQAY

-600 YKIFIIFGINIIN
+600 YKR
-613 PIIVLPIAFTSTAP
+613 
-627 AATSLA
+627 
-633 IFAFSF
+633 
-639 FSIVI
+639 
-644 ISTIV
+644 
-649 SIAVFINSAEIT
+649 
-661 NANKITHIIHSIL
+661 H
-674 LIFSNAPAIIT
+674 
-685 NTIITI
+685 

>member
-59 FKHKNIKINYNKEL
+59 FKHENIKINYNKEL

-118 TYLPRKS
+118 NYLPRKS

-600 YKIFIIFGINIIN
+600 YKR
-613 PIIVLPIAFTSTAP
+613 
-627 AATSLA
+627 
-633 IFAFSF
+633 
-639 FSIVI
+639 
-644 ISTIV
+644 
-649 SIAVFINSAEIT
+649 
-661 NANKITHIIHSIL
+661 H
-674 LIFSNAPAIIT
+674 
-685 NTIITI
+685 